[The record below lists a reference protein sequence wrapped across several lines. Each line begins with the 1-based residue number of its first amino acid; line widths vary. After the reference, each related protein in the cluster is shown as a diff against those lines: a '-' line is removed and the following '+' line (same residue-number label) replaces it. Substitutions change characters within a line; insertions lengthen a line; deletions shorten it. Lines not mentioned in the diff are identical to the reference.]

1 MLLFINM
8 EESITTTKN
17 QLPILGSYAR
27 GKNSRKSSSRRLK
40 SLSFILF
47 NSARSFG
54 PPYVRCAMYCLASRT
69 EAFHT
74 LTRSCGT
81 TSGGTHLIIDSCEPP
96 NGSFDGSVTGH
107 IFVGPY
113 LGVLFLFFAGVVKLF
128 SGLRFV
134 TERER
139 EIYVQNPFLPD
150 CCSRFLIF

>member
-1 MLLFINM
+1 MKKWQIGEKHQTTADLLIFILMTHNDV
-8 EESITTTKN
+8 IFYKYRGKHNTTTKN

-54 PPYVRCAMYCLASRT
+54 PPYVRCAMYCLASRM

-81 TSGGTHLIIDSCEPP
+81 TSGGIHLIDQ
-96 NGSFDGSVTGH
+96 GTTQR
-107 IFVGPY
+107 IFRWICHWPY
-113 LGVLFLFFAGVVKLF
+113 LCRARILGCCSCFFAGVV
-128 SGLRFV
+128 
-134 TERER
+134 
-139 EIYVQNPFLPD
+139 
-150 CCSRFLIF
+150 

>member
-1 MLLFINM
+1 MLVTHNGAIFINM
-8 EESITTTKN
+8 KYRGKHTTTTKN

-81 TSGGTHLIIDSCEPP
+81 TSGGIHLIIDSCEPP

-107 IFVGPY
+107 IFVGP
-113 LGVLFLFFAGVVKLF
+113 VSWGVVPVF
-128 SGLRFV
+128 RGR
-134 TERER
+134 R
-139 EIYVQNPFLPD
+139 
-150 CCSRFLIF
+150 